1 MTHHAVSWRNISCLW
16 GTVVTVGTIPMPQ
29 SCMQGVD
36 YMAGKAVISN
46 VVVGERC
53 GGGCGS
59 CLTLSVAGKTL
70 STHIWIMII
79 GQITLTRVSKGMT
92 YNTVSGFYRSSMPMT
107 LNAIRMSW
115 IIM

>member
-1 MTHHAVSWRNISCLW
+1 MTYHAVSWRNISSLW

-59 CLTLSVAGKTL
+59 SPALGVAAEAVGTKT
-70 STHIWIMII
+70 
-79 GQITLTRVSKGMT
+79 GV
-92 YNTVSGFYRSSMPMT
+92 
-107 LNAIRMSW
+107 MSLY
-115 IIM
+115 